1 MNPKNPFFY
10 ESIEQTDPEVADML
24 YRESKRQINQIE
36 LIASENIVSQAVLDA
51 LGSKITNKTVEGY
64 PGRRFHGGAKIV
76 DEVEQLA
83 IDRACELFDASY
95 ANVQPHSG
103 SQANLAVFVALLRPG
118 DTVLSMSLAA
128 GGHLSHGANPNLSGK
143 WFNIVAYG
151 VHEESGV
158 INYDEI
164 ESLARTHHP
173 KLLIAGGSAYPRI
186 IDFAKIAAI
195 AQEVGAIF
203 LVDMAHIAGLV
214 AGGAHP
220 NPVPYADIVTCT
232 TTKTLRGPRG
242 GIIIARDDDWKKKL
256 NSAVFPG
263 SQGSIHLN
271 VIAAK
276 AVCLGEALQPD
287 FKVYAAQVVR
297 NGRALSA
304 TLQDEGFSILSDG
317 TDNHL
322 TLVDVS
328 SADLTG
334 DQAEKV
340 IELAGLTCNKNPM
353 PGDPLNPMKWRGV
366 RLGVSAVTTRG
377 MKEAEMAKIGRLLS
391 KIWTAAKGYEVDERV
406 IGATKE
412 EVTPLC
418 QNYPTYPNREAGNDA
433 IV

>member
-1 MNPKNPFFY
+1 MTNSFFLH
-10 ESIEQTDPEVADML
+10 SIQQTDPAIADIL
-24 YRESKRQINQIE
+24 HREAKRQIDQIE
-36 LIASENIVSQAVLDA
+36 LIASENIVSQAVMDA
-51 LGSKITNKTVEGY
+51 LGDKITNKTVEGY
-64 PGRRFHGGAKIV
+64 PGNRFHGGAKIV

-83 IDRACELFDASY
+83 IDRACELFGASY

-103 SQANLAVFVALLRPG
+103 SQANLAVFVSLLQPG

-143 WFNIVAYG
+143 WFNIVPYG
-151 VHEESGV
+151 VHDESGQ
-158 INYDEI
+158 INYDEMA
-164 ESLARTHHP
+164 ELARTHRP

-186 IDFAKIAAI
+186 IDFPRMAKI
-195 AQEVGAIF
+195 AQEVGATF

-242 GIIIARDDDWKKKL
+242 GIILTRDGDWQKRL

-276 AVCLGEALQPD
+276 AVCLGEAMQPT
-287 FKVYAAQVVR
+287 FKTYAAQVV
-297 NGRALSA
+297 NNARALSS
-304 TLQDEGFSILSDG
+304 TLQDEGFTILTGG

-322 TLVDVS
+322 MLVDVS

-340 IELAGLTCNKNPM
+340 IELADLTCNKNPM
-353 PGDPLNPMKWRGV
+353 PGDAISPMKWRGV
-366 RLGVSAVTTRG
+366 RLGVAAATTRG
-377 MKEAEMAKIGRLLS
+377 LKEAEMVQIGQLLS
-391 KIWTAAKGYEVDERV
+391 KVWKAADGYQLDEAV
-406 IGATKE
+406 VTATKA
-412 EVTPLC
+412 TTAQLC
-418 QNYPTYPNREAGNDA
+418 QTFRTYSL
-433 IV
+433 